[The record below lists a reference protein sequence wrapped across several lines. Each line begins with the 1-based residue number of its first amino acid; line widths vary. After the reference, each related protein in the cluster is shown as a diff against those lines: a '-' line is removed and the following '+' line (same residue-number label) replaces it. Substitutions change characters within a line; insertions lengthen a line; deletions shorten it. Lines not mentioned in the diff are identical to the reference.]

1 LFIPVSR
8 FCQYKI
14 GLAKSFHSMDN
25 VYLSGKAFDFSDGN
39 KLETQ
44 MNTANKSNRDAYR
57 WWFTMICSFGWLA
70 GSAAG
75 ALAISVPILNAS
87 FESPWVEESSQDGN
101 IDNWVV
107 TGDTYHSGVQ
117 VPQSYYYL
125 TGVDGRQVGWV
136 WAGAL
141 SQVLTATIQANAV
154 YTLKALVGTWSTKS
168 PTYAVQ
174 LVDSNNGVV
183 LSQATGSCNLGSL
196 VEVATP
202 PYRANSHPEYIGHT
216 LKIVLIGS
224 GEEDNFDRVAL
235 DYALVSQ
242 PGALLLLLED

>member
-70 GSAAG
+70 GSA
-75 ALAISVPILNAS
+75 
-87 FESPWVEESSQDGN
+87 
-101 IDNWVV
+101 
-107 TGDTYHSGVQ
+107 
-117 VPQSYYYL
+117 
-125 TGVDGRQVGWV
+125 
-136 WAGAL
+136 AGAL